1 VQGLLR
7 DRKTISRQRP
17 GNATIM
23 YKPSSDM
30 RLQDLGCSRGLKR
43 VTQESQQGGLC
54 DVRLACLCAWIT
66 WPCMRKG
73 GYGTAENNPAQPIHP
88 AVFETISPSLFSH
101 QHYWL
106 STNLLLPNLSFHP
119 GAHPLLPNP
128 TLTESISQSL
138 IAGRLFVICLEVS
151 PSNAF

>member
-17 GNATIM
+17 GNATIL

-88 AVFETISPSLFSH
+88 AVFETISLPYSPTNIIGYPLTYCYLISH
-101 QHYWL
+101 
-106 STNLLLPNLSFHP
+106 SIR
-119 GAHPLLPNP
+119 A
-128 TLTESISQSL
+128 LTHCYPI
-138 IAGRLFVICLEVS
+138 
-151 PSNAF
+151 PP